1 MVRIFENHKLELFSL
16 HSFWTNLLILAI
28 QEKNFRTSLTKSIY
42 EINVCKSQHKKDL
55 RKILRVNAGLFP
67 GG

>member
-16 HSFWTNLLILAI
+16 HSFWTNLLVLAI

-42 EINVCKSQHKKDL
+42 EINVCKSQYKKDL

>member
-42 EINVCKSQHKKDL
+42 EINVCKSQYKKDL